1 MWGDLIIIRSF
12 LPSCLFLFC
21 CPFTRALLSTLWL
34 TSTHA
39 YKTFVLVTHQYSRLQ
54 NIRSGDSPV
63 LTVTNIRSGD
73 SPVLMVTKHSFWWL
87 PSTHGYKTFV
97 LVTHQYSRLQN
108 IPVRVSYSFCNI
120 VQSERCILVK
130 GFLSKATKL
139 IFKSYMTVNPDKYT
153 YVELV
158 LPSCMS
164 FDSSTF
170 STFSTNTFDLF
181 N

>member
-1 MWGDLIIIRSF
+1 MRRSNYSKIF
-12 LPSCLFLFC
+12 
-21 CPFTRALLSTLWL
+21 FTLMFIFILLSLYSSITFNVDTL
-34 TSTHA
+34 
-39 YKTFVLVTHQYSRLQ
+39 
-54 NIRSGDSPV
+54 
-63 LTVTNIRSGD
+63 
-73 SPVLMVTKHSFWWL
+73 HSFWWL
-87 PSTHGYKTFV
+87 TSTHGYKTFV

-130 GFLSKATKL
+130 GFLSKATQL

-164 FDSSTF
+164 FGSSTF
-170 STFSTNTFDLF
+170 STFSTITVDLF